1 MKLAECPESGLML
14 PDELIENKISLK
26 NDINSVVEQAV
37 NSVQLKEDYF
47 LVLHAKF
54 DAVDSS
60 VFVISQLVACIMLP
74 PFCANQ
80 MVFWVSPT
88 KGIVELLWMVPAK
101 LPGEKLDP
109 QFNEKGVAYLQ
120 AKGAMPS

>member
-1 MKLAECPESGLML
+1 MKLAECPESGLQL
-14 PDELIENKISLK
+14 PSDLIENKISLK
-26 NDINSVVEQAV
+26 NEINRIVEDAV
-37 NSVQLKEDYF
+37 NSVTLREDYF

-54 DAVDSS
+54 DPMDPS
-60 VFVISQLVACIMLP
+60 VFIVSQMLACLKIP
-74 PFCANQ
+74 PFNSNT

-101 LPGEKLDP
+101 LPGEKLTP
-109 QFNEKGVAYLQ
+109 QFNTKGVAYLQ

>member
-1 MKLAECPESGLML
+1 MKLTECPESGLIL
-14 PDELIENKISLK
+14 PNELIDEKTSLK
-26 NDINSVVEQAV
+26 NDINKVVEQAV
-37 NSVQLKEDYF
+37 NSVTLREDYF

-54 DAVDSS
+54 DPVDPS
-60 VFVISQLVACIMLP
+60 VFVISQLVASLKLP
-74 PFCANQ
+74 PFTANQ

-101 LPGEKLDP
+101 LPGEKLTP

>member
-1 MKLAECPESGLML
+1 MKVAECPDSGLIL
-14 PDELIENKISLK
+14 PEELIEDKASLK
-26 NDINSVVEQAV
+26 MNINKVVEDAV
-37 NSVQLKEDYF
+37 NSVELREDYF
-47 LVLHAKF
+47 LILHAKF
-54 DAVDSS
+54 DSMDPS

-80 MVFWVSPT
+80 MVFLVSPT
-88 KGIVELLWMVPAK
+88 SGIVELLWMVPAK
-101 LPGEKLDP
+101 LSGEKLHP